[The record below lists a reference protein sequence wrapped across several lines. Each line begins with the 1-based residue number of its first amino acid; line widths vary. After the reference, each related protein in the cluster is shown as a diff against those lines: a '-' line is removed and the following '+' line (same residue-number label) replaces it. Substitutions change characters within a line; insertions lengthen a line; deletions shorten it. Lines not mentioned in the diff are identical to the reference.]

1 MQLNSDKFLNLIIE
15 RRKTSKVVGERMW
28 HVITGDRFM
37 TGAYSPLCLSF
48 DNYYYYLLHYNEF
61 NLTVKTFH

>member
-15 RRKTSKVVGERMW
+15 RRKTNKVVGERMW

-48 DNYYYYLLHYNEF
+48 ANYYYILHYNEF
-61 NLTVKTFH
+61 NLTVKTFD

>member
-15 RRKTSKVVGERMW
+15 RRKTNKVVGERMW

-37 TGAYSPLCLSF
+37 TDAYSPII
-48 DNYYYYLLHYNEF
+48 
-61 NLTVKTFH
+61 K